1 MKQEKGG
8 VALNSTTLMRQTL
21 ALARLGEGRLSFH
34 PLESLLWIR
43 DGQTR
48 FAWHYET
55 GSDLSDALKS
65 APDESGG
72 VLCLYLEATPAPS
85 RWIQT
90 IQPETIL
97 IAGTIGEAAYAP
109 LEGIKTPVKERVL
122 ENQATKTQA
131 LWHHVRTMRRPFVTL
146 SFGMSLDGK
155 IATYTGDSKYIS
167 GEASRIAVHQQRNRH
182 MAILVGIQTVL
193 VDHPLLNARLIEG
206 ARHPLRVVLDSKLRI
221 PETEPMLQGDNARHT
236 IVFTTAAADPAKIRR
251 LETVGATVIRTSSAD
266 KVDLH
271 VVLDELYRRG
281 VDSVLVEGGGTVHFA
296 FLEAGLADLVQA
308 YVSPILIGGEFAK
321 SAVSGQGFATLKDS
335 VKLDFTQIRRIG
347 KDLLLEAIPQKSTYR
362 K

>member
-8 VALNSTTLMRQTL
+8 VAMNSTTLMRQTL

-34 PLESLLWIR
+34 PLESLLWIQ

-48 FAWHYET
+48 FAWHYES
-55 GSDLSDALKS
+55 GSDLSDALKF
-65 APDESGG
+65 APHESGG
-72 VLCLYLEATPAPS
+72 VLCLYLKTTPAPA

-97 IAGTIGEAAYAP
+97 IAGTIGETAYAP
-109 LEGIKTPVKERVL
+109 LGGLGLPVKERVL
-122 ENQATKTQA
+122 ANQAAKTQA
-131 LWHHVRTMRRPFVTL
+131 IWHHVRTMKRPFVTL

-182 MAILVGIQTVL
+182 MAILVGIRTVL

-206 ARHPLRVVLDSKLRI
+206 ARHPIRIVLDSKLRI
-221 PETEPMLQGDNARHT
+221 PETEPMLQGDHAKRT
-236 IVFTTAAADPAKIRR
+236 IVFTTAAADQAKIAR
-251 LETVGATVIRTSSAD
+251 LKETGATVIQTDSSD
-266 KVDLH
+266 QVDLH
-271 VVLDELYRRG
+271 AVLDELYRRG
-281 VDSVLVEGGGTVHFA
+281 IDSVLVEGGGTVHFA
-296 FLEAGLADLVQA
+296 FLEAGLADFVQA
-308 YVSPILIGGEFAK
+308 YVSPILIGGETAK

-335 VKLDFTQIRRIG
+335 VKLNFTRIRRIG
-347 KDLLLEAIPQKSTYR
+347 ADLLLEAIPQKSTHR

>member
-1 MKQEKGG
+1 MKP
-8 VALNSTTLMRQTL
+8 TTLMRQTL
-21 ALARLGEGRLSFH
+21 AQARLGEGRLSFH
-34 PLESLLWIR
+34 PLESLLWIH

-48 FAWHYET
+48 FAWHYES
-55 GSDLSDALKS
+55 GNDLSLALKS
-65 APDESGG
+65 APGQSGG
-72 VLCLYLEATPAPS
+72 VLCLYLETTPAPV
-85 RWIQT
+85 RWIQA
-90 IQPETIL
+90 ILPEAIL
-97 IAGTIGEAAYAP
+97 IAGTIGDAAYAP
-109 LEGIKTPVKERVL
+109 LSSLAFPVEQRVL
-122 ENQATKTQA
+122 ERQAKNTQA
-131 LWHHVRTMRRPFVTL
+131 IWHHVQSMKRPFVTL

-221 PETEPMLQGDNARHT
+221 SETEPMLQGDNAKRT

-251 LETVGATVIRTSSAD
+251 LETVGASVIQTASSD
-266 KVDLH
+266 KVDLAE
-271 VVLDELYRRG
+271 VLDRLYRMG
-281 VDSVLVEGGGTVHFA
+281 IDSVLVEGGGTVHFA

-308 YVSPILIGGEFAK
+308 YVSPILIGGETAK

-347 KDLLLEAIPQKSTYR
+347 KDILLEASPQKSNLR